1 MTERTPGGGD
11 EAMDLEILARDDV
24 LLDALGRGE
33 EPPAEDDLAAMLAA
47 WHADVADGAPEP
59 TVVRDPAPVAADT
72 AVDAPVTLG
81 SAARRRR
88 LRSRPWALRLAAAVV
103 AVAALTA
110 GLGIGSRTAGP
121 ASPLW
126 SLTKLLYPQQAE
138 VRVIEE
144 MIAQARAALTAGR
157 LDDAQHLVDEARGE
171 LSRIDDP
178 GTRDRLRAQLD
189 ALAGQLAAAR
199 AAAMPPAT
207 PPAAPAVPS
216 TGPTPR
222 PATGTSAPAPQPSP
236 PQSPAEP
243 SSSPTGESSP
253 LLPLPPL
260 PLPTSSPSLLPSLPG
275 LPLPSG
281 GLLG

>member
-33 EPPAEDDLAAMLAA
+33 EPPADDDLAAMLAA

-88 LRSRPWALRLAAAVV
+88 LRSRPWVLRLAAAVV

-199 AAAMPPAT
+199 AAALPPAT